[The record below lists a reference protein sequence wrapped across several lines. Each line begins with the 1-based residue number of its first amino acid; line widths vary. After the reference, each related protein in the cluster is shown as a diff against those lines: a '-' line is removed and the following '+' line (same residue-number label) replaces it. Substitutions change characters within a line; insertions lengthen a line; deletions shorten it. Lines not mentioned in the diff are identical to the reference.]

1 MPTIA
6 AIGSAASAALYS
18 TLASAAISA
27 VGAGVN
33 AYAGQQQAKSQSAIA
48 DYNYKVEQQNA
59 DIAARSAQLQAGWRA
74 QQAAAEQQNRL
85 NNAAALE
92 AQARATEAQG
102 RESARRMRDENDQRL
117 AMMRSRYAAS
127 GVTTE
132 GSPLATMAKS
142 AGMLE
147 LAVQDEA
154 YKTEMEARA
163 YDRKAAGERYQ
174 SGYSLF
180 DKQVAEYEQAAAS
193 VGRSLDLQQARMNLA
208 SAKSIANSA
217 SISSY
222 GSLLSNVSSAIGS
235 FAKVSKASKAAAAAP
250 STAAS

>member
-1 MPTIA
+1 MTMAYIGA
-6 AIGSAASAALYS
+6 ATAVISLIG
-18 TLASAAISA
+18 TGISF
-27 VGAGVN
+27 
-33 AYAGQQQAKSQSAIA
+33 YGQQQAAKSQGAIA
-48 DYNYKVEQQNA
+48 NYNYEIEQQNA
-59 DIAARSAQLQAGWRA
+59 NIAARSAQLQASWRA

-85 NNAAALE
+85 NNAAAL
-92 AQARATEAQG
+92 ADQARATEAQG

-117 AMMRSRYAAS
+117 AMMRNRYAAA

-132 GSPLATMAKS
+132 GSPLATMARS

-163 YDRKAAGERYQ
+163 YDRKAADERYQ

-193 VGRSLDLQQARMNLA
+193 VGRAMNLEKA
-208 SAKSIANSA
+208 KLNLMSAKSTAQAAN
-217 SISSY
+217 ISSY
-222 GSLLSNVSSAIGS
+222 GSLVSGVGSAVASG
-235 FAKVSKASKAAAAAP
+235 VSMYAGFSSKKAP
-250 STAAS
+250 

>member
-1 MPTIA
+1 MTMMYTGIA
-6 AIGSAASAALYS
+6 TAVISLVGSG
-18 TLASAAISA
+18 ISFF
-27 VGAGVN
+27 
-33 AYAGQQQAKSQSAIA
+33 GQQQAAKSQAAIA

-59 DIAARSAQLQAGWRA
+59 NIAARSAQLQASWRA

-117 AMMRSRYAAS
+117 AMMRNRYAAS

-163 YDRKAAGERYQ
+163 YDRKAADERYQ

-193 VGRSLDLQQARMNLA
+193 VGRAMSLEKAKLNLL
-208 SAKSIANSA
+208 SAKTSA
-217 SISSY
+217 QATNISSY
-222 GSLLSNVSSAIGS
+222 GSLVSGVGSAIASG
-235 FAKVSKASKAAAAAP
+235 VSMYAGYSSKKAP
-250 STAAS
+250 TVPQG

>member
-1 MPTIA
+1 MSYVVT
-6 AIGSAASAALYS
+6 GVS
-18 TLASAAISA
+18 TAISLIS
-27 VGAGVN
+27 AGISF
-33 AYAGQQQAKSQSAIA
+33 YGHQQAVKSQEAIA
-48 DYNYKVEQQNA
+48 NYNYKVEQQNA
-59 DIAARSAQLQAGWRA
+59 AISARSAQLQASWRA
-74 QQAAAEQQNRL
+74 QQASAEQQNRL

-102 RESARRMRDENDQRL
+102 RESALRMRDENDQRL

-132 GSPLATMAKS
+132 GSPLATMARS

-208 SAKSIANSA
+208 SAKSVANSA

-222 GSLLSNVSSAIGS
+222 GSLLSSASSAVGS
-235 FAKVSKASKAAAAAP
+235 FAKVSKAPKAAAAAAP
-250 STAAS
+250 HASTTSR